1 MSPFRNPEPTN
12 PRPVPPLKEI
22 RRMPMTLNRIL
33 DAAGSLTIVFLALYV
48 GAATFG
54 LGG

>member
-1 MSPFRNPEPTN
+1 MSPPRPRQTN
-12 PRPVPPLKEI
+12 PSTIPSLKEI
-22 RRMPMTLNRIL
+22 RRMPLSLNRFL